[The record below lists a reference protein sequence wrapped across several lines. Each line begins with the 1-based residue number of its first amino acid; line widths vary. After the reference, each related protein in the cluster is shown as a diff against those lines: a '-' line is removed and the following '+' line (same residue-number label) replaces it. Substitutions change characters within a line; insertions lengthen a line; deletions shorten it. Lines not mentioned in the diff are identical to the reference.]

1 MKIRNICHWALY
13 TLAFAGVSCKPDEI
27 QVATV
32 SVQSVSVQP
41 ASASLKE
48 GETLQLEVVI
58 SPSNATEKGVEW
70 STNNDK
76 AALVDAKGL
85 VTALAPGAASITVK
99 TRDGG
104 HSARCRVTVK
114 GPEDPGTD
122 PGTNPGTDPGTD
134 PGTNPGTDPGTNPTT
149 YRTWDDTGA
158 SLPDYPTYNTVSS
171 LSDFPRIDITW
182 EKETQQLAEGEY
194 TWVDGTVRFRDPKGM
209 YKTAEEKDYETDS
222 QVLQMRIRGRGNT
235 SYNAEGGI
243 KHSYKI
249 KLADHRKVFGMKGD
263 KDWMLLADVQ
273 DPSLLRNAV
282 ALRIARMVSMP
293 WTPKYRAA
301 EVYFNG
307 RYGGCY
313 LLVEAKEV
321 DRENKIP
328 ITVVEPGQTDGG
340 YLLEIDNKGDY
351 DRYFRTET
359 FQKKIKFK
367 DPEFGDRNN
376 PDNSADA
383 QAQMKFITDYVN
395 DVERLLKERS
405 FDPETGY
412 QSKLDLYTV
421 IGNYIVHELTMNV
434 DGGMRLSTY
443 FAKDKDTKLFMP
455 LVWDFDLSL
464 GNCSYIGH
472 DFNLDPGMDGP
483 KGWFIKIR
491 GGSFENGD
499 WDGSRKSYY
508 QYLFEDPVFV
518 QALKD
523 RWNLV
528 KPRLDKI
535 PAFIDKMAEY
545 NTLAYDHNVSGGKN
559 PRANRSYYYPPDNF
573 TSWSEAV
580 AYMKNFYTERL
591 AWLDQAI
598 NSL

>member
-1 MKIRNICHWALY
+1 MHFRKWGRLLLAATIVLGASCQRKDILPPEKEQEEVIPVTGLTVTPSEL
-13 TLAFAGVSCKPDEI
+13 TLKV
-27 QVATV
+27 
-32 SVQSVSVQP
+32 
-41 ASASLKE
+41 
-48 GETLQLEVVI
+48 GETAQLRYSLQ
-58 SPSNATEKGVEW
+58 PGNATEKPTIEW
-70 STNNDK
+70 K
-76 AALVDAKGL
+76 ALTISVASVSQDGL
-85 VTALAPGAASITVK
+85 VKAVSAGQARVRVQTKDFKYSALCTITV
-99 TRDGG
+99 TEGDGTEPENPDTP
-104 HSARCRVTVK
+104 VT
-114 GPEDPGTD
+114 PPDP
-122 PGTNPGTDPGTD
+122 PVNF
-134 PGTNPGTDPGTNPTT
+134 
-149 YRTWDDTGA
+149 RTWEDTGA

-182 EKETQQLAEGEY
+182 VKETQQLAEGEY

-209 YKTAEEKDYETDS
+209 YKTATAESYETDS
-222 QVLQMRIRGRGNT
+222 QVLKMRIRGRGNT

-249 KLADHRKVFGMKGD
+249 KLDEHRKVFGMKGD
-263 KDWMLLADVQ
+263 KDWILLADVQ

-282 ALRIARMVSMP
+282 ALRISRMVSMP

-307 RYGGCY
+307 QYGGCY
-313 LLVEAKEV
+313 LLVESKEV

-328 ITVVEPGQTDGG
+328 ISVVEAGQTDGG
-340 YLLEIDNKGDY
+340 YLLEIDNKQDY
-351 DRYFRTET
+351 DRFFRTEV
-359 FQKKIKFK
+359 FEKKIKFK

-383 QAQMKFITDYVN
+383 QAQISFITDYVN
-395 DVERLLKERS
+395 EVERLLKDHA

-412 QSKLDLYTV
+412 QSKLDLYTF
-421 IGNYIVHELTMNV
+421 IGNYIVQELTMNV

-455 LVWDFDLSL
+455 MVWDFDLSL
-464 GNCSYIGH
+464 GNCSYLER
-472 DFNLDPGMDGP
+472 DFNLDPGMGGP
-483 KGWFIKIR
+483 EGWFIKIR
-491 GGSFENGD
+491 GGSFENSD

-508 QYLFEDPVFV
+508 QYLFEDPLFV

-545 NTLAYDHNVSGGKN
+545 NKVAYDHNVSGGKN
-559 PRANRSYYYPPDNF
+559 PRANRYYYYPPDNF
-573 TSWSEAV
+573 TSWGEAV
-580 AYMKNFYTERL
+580 RYMKEFYTARL
-591 AWLDQAI
+591 AWLDKNVNA
-598 NSL
+598 L